1 MATQNPSFVKLYNS
15 LSATASH
22 TIAMSAGVV
31 SIKNG
36 LASDIAL
43 KKFTI
48 QNSIPGARKTVG
60 LAARGK
66 SVIDTIATAV
76 VGTEFS
82 FTISQRVPEPGGDGL
97 VQVQI
102 SYIAAAGDTVN
113 SIASS
118 LVNLINRHESLRV
131 TASSPTADDV
141 QILADSTAP
150 LFTISDEVTVTFAE
164 NTGVA
169 DVATATGVASASDQT
184 TITVGAG
191 EADEFQ
197 AGDTVTLAT
206 FSTNNGDY
214 VVASAAGAS
223 IVIFNNGTAPTG
235 TGSVTYKSQ
244 APINVGA
251 DLTADGV
258 AENLTYAVSPSEVEV
273 IGAAKVYT
281 KCEFHFYD
289 VKGVGGFNQA
299 SGNQRFVLEMYIDQS
314 ITAAS
319 YKAVVDAIDVVIAAL
334 PA

>member
-1 MATQNPSFVKLYNS
+1 MATQNPSFVKVYDS
-15 LSATASH
+15 LTATGSDV
-22 TIAMSAGVV
+22 IANAGGVV

-36 LASDIAL
+36 NSTPQVL
-43 KKFTI
+43 KKFLTSNAI
-48 QNSIPGARKTVG
+48 SGAKKTVG

-102 SYIAAAGDTVN
+102 SYIAATGDSVD
-113 SIASS
+113 SIAAS
-118 LVNLINRHESLRV
+118 LVNLINRHESLKV

-141 QILADSTAP
+141 QILADSAAP
-150 LFTISDEVTVTFAE
+150 LFTISDEITVTFTE
-164 NTGVA
+164 NTGVD

-191 EADEFQ
+191 EADKFQ

-251 DLTADGV
+251 DLTVDGV
-258 AENLTYAVSPSEVEV
+258 AENLTYADGTDPVA

-299 SGNQRFVLEMYIDQS
+299 SGNQRFVLDMYIDQS
-314 ITAAS
+314 ITAAN
-319 YKAVVDAIDVVIAAL
+319 YKASVDAIDVVIAAL

>member
-22 TIAMSAGVV
+22 TIAMLAGVV

-36 LASDIAL
+36 LATDIAL

-66 SVIDTIATAV
+66 SVIDTIAIAT

-113 SIASS
+113 SIAGS
-118 LVNLINRHESLRV
+118 LVKLINRHESLRL
-131 TASSPTADDV
+131 TATNPAVNQV
-141 QILADSTAP
+141 QFVADSTAP
-150 LFTISDEVTVTFAE
+150 LFTISDQMTVTFVE
-164 NTGVA
+164 NTGA
-169 DVATATGVASASDQT
+169 TDVATATGVASASDQT
-184 TITVGAG
+184 TITVGA
-191 EADEFQ
+191 
-197 AGDTVTLAT
+197 
-206 FSTNNGDY
+206 
-214 VVASAAGAS
+214 
-223 IVIFNNGTAPTG
+223 TAPTG
-235 TGSVTYKSQ
+235 TGTVTYKSQ

-258 AENLTYAVSPSEVEV
+258 AENLTYAVNPSEAEV